1 MASKYFVDSDSVVLK
16 VVKSRFG
23 QDRILFLRFGE
34 NIMASE
40 LVICRVNPE
49 RRFWPRPVVIL
60 QYFYRPVAAYLVYS
74 DMETG
79 VFFRISRPTCKYK
92 GSHGSF
98 RFSRRSKIHPMT
110 ISLSLLH
117 NRRSSST
124 SFTKSREQVEQLETS
139 RHIMAVKIDFLI
151 VNGYYFCLMFHL
163 P

>member
-92 GSHGSF
+92 GSHGSL

-124 SFTKSREQVEQLETS
+124 SFTKSRETS
-139 RHIMAVKIDFLI
+139 NIFRFTSVSRLSMHW
-151 VNGYYFCLMFHL
+151 